1 MRKTSR
7 GDASFAA
14 ALAHSEF
21 RAIFAASAMQITGTA
36 ISAVVSTVLVFERTR
51 SPLLS
56 SLTFTLGF
64 MPYVFAGTLL
74 SGIVDRVPPRRLLA
88 SCSLGSAGLTAAM
101 ALPRLPVAVLFLL
114 LLGTGTL
121 GGIASASQGALV
133 RSVVPEASYVPAR
146 SLIRIASQVAQIGG
160 NPVGGLLLVALSP
173 GGAYLVSSATLVTA
187 ALLARFGLSP
197 YPVAGRTDGTAL
209 LRDSLRG
216 VRQVFSHVPLRRLL
230 LLGWLVPMFSVAPE
244 ALAAPYVA
252 GRNGSPA
259 LIGWWLS
266 ALPLGLIA
274 GDLLGVWWLSPERQ
288 RRLVGLAAVASLV
301 PYLAFF
307 ATPPVTVALPL
318 LVGAGTGSMY
328 SLGLDSLVR
337 RAAPEHLFARTM
349 AVNSAG
355 LLTLQAL
362 GFALAGA
369 AARVTGP
376 GPAIG
381 GAGLCG
387 IVIVICMRPRRNE
400 VSGRAPRSSEEDRP
414 ARSPMTAT
422 AGLCKLRMQPQ
433 SKSSAAL
440 AEHRGNRYPA
450 RRFPDLIAVG
460 SEAAEHTLCH

>member
-1 MRKTSR
+1 MRKTGG
-7 GDASFAA
+7 GDASYAA
-14 ALAHSEF
+14 ALARPEF
-21 RAIFAASAMQITGTA
+21 RAILTASAMQITGTVV
-36 ISAVVSTVLVFERTR
+36 SAVVSTVLVFERTR

-88 SCSLGSAGLTAAM
+88 SCSLGSAGLTAVM
-101 ALPRLPVAVLFLL
+101 ALPRMPVAGLLVL

-121 GGIASASQGALV
+121 GGIAGATQGALV

-146 SLIRIASQVAQIGG
+146 SLIRITSQMAQVGG

-173 GGAYLVSSATLVTA
+173 GGAYLVSSAALVTA
-187 ALLARFGLSP
+187 ALLARFGLTP
-197 YPVAGRTDGTAL
+197 YPVTGATDGTAL
-209 LRDSLRG
+209 LRDSLHG
-216 VRQVFSHVPLRRLL
+216 VRQVLSHVQLRRLL

-259 LIGWWLS
+259 LVGWWLS
-266 ALPLGLIA
+266 ALPLGLIV
-274 GDLLGVWWLSPERQ
+274 GDLLGVWCLSPERQ
-288 RRLVGLAAVASLV
+288 RRLVGLAAAASLV

-307 ATPPVTVALPL
+307 ATPPIAVALPL
-318 LVGAGTGSMY
+318 LAGAGTGSMY

-349 AVNSAG
+349 AVNTAG

-369 AARVTGP
+369 AARIAGP
-376 GPAIG
+376 GPAIA

-387 IVIVICMRPRRNE
+387 IVIVICIGPRWKE
-400 VSGRAPRSSEEDRP
+400 VPGRAPHGPGRVDDRCPVADGDLMIDLLRVTLREDW
-414 ARSPMTAT
+414 
-422 AGLCKLRMQPQ
+422 RM
-433 SKSSAAL
+433 
-440 AEHRGNRYPA
+440 
-450 RRFPDLIAVG
+450 RFPWQARGLIN
-460 SEAAEHTLCH
+460 LR